1 VAVGLVAVREWR
13 QTPASQTRLDQP
25 ASLGVFQPSAEFSPQ
40 EGLYGVE
47 DLDRT
52 SDRYVE
58 VVLDDTS
65 AAGLVVRLPERIEVR
80 QTQLDTDFY
89 LNHVSY

>member
-1 VAVGLVAVREWR
+1 LVAVREWR

-25 ASLGVFQPSAEFSPQ
+25 ASLSVFQPSAEFSPQ

-65 AAGLVVRLPERIEVR
+65 GAGLVVRLPERIEVR